1 MELMERMQG
10 LIEKNQLGMLRMR
23 LEALNAPDVAELME
37 ACTRERAL
45 LIFRLLPKERA
56 ADTFAYLAPEKQ
68 QALIDAMREGE
79 VKQVME
85 HLASDDAADFLEEAP
100 AGVVKKAMEGA
111 DKERRAQL
119 AALLRY
125 P

>member
-45 LIFRLLPKERA
+45 LIFRLLPK
-56 ADTFAYLAPEKQ
+56 
-68 QALIDAMREGE
+68 
-79 VKQVME
+79 
-85 HLASDDAADFLEEAP
+85 
-100 AGVVKKAMEGA
+100 
-111 DKERRAQL
+111 
-119 AALLRY
+119 
-125 P
+125 

>member
-68 QALIDAMREGE
+68 QAAGRQPPSSRILARRRWVSIFANATTTLSVMTTSRCLIWRAAS
-79 VKQVME
+79 VKDRHAVC
-85 HLASDDAADFLEEAP
+85 
-100 AGVVKKAMEGA
+100 
-111 DKERRAQL
+111 
-119 AALLRY
+119 
-125 P
+125 